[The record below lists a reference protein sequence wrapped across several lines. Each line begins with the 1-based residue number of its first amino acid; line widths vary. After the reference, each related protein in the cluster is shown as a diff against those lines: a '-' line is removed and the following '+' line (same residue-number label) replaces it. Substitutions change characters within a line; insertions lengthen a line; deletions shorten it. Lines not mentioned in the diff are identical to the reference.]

1 MWLILLSYKT
11 LTPRRLTGSFIESC
25 KQDSRRVIKLLT
37 LSQSRRTADL
47 VSDSGSVDFHIYA
60 SLPKRSIVFLFLS
73 FLGGLICVSPK
84 RGKKKT
90 KEGDLMRMT
99 PVTSNTK
106 TLLLPCDFSLAYF
119 AWGAPLTHKS
129 GPLTG
134 IRQKPQWVQLE
145 SSRGSLE
152 LYIPFRLR
160 MDLMQ

>member
-1 MWLILLSYKT
+1 MF
-11 LTPRRLTGSFIESC
+11 P
-25 KQDSRRVIKLLT
+25 Q
-37 LSQSRRTADL
+37 
-47 VSDSGSVDFHIYA
+47 
-60 SLPKRSIVFLFLS
+60 
-73 FLGGLICVSPK
+73 
-84 RGKKKT
+84 

-145 SSRGSLE
+145 SSRSSLE